1 MLALELLGNGENRPK
16 VHADEIKKAID
27 SLQNESHKVIRCVLV
42 IHHNMKLLY
51 HDMLITN
58 EY

>member
-27 SLQNESHKVIRCVLV
+27 SLQNESHKV
-42 IHHNMKLLY
+42 
-51 HDMLITN
+51 N
-58 EY
+58 EMCSNDIPQYEIICIMICL